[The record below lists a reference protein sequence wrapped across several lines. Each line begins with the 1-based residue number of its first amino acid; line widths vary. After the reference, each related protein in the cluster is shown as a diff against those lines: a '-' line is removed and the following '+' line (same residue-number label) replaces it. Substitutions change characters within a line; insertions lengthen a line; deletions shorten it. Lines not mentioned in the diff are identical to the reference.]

1 MRSREGVIMT
11 VQKKP
16 KSSISDHSTL
26 NQVETNGI
34 EKSSSSSTKEN
45 SPTSR
50 RRLKQP
56 GIGQD
61 PVPGPQ
67 DVMDGNTEAR
77 IAARAYEMYEERMRL
92 GQSLQDWLR
101 AEQEVLAMTHNED

>member
-1 MRSREGVIMT
+1 MT
-11 VQKKP
+11 VQKKL
-16 KSSISDHSTL
+16 KYSNSDHSTL
-26 NQVETNGI
+26 SQVEPNGI

-45 SPTSR
+45 SPTGR

-56 GIGQD
+56 GMGQD

-67 DVMDGNTEAR
+67 DVINGNTEAR
-77 IAARAYEMYEERMRL
+77 IAARAYEMYEERMRV

-101 AEQEVLAMTHNED
+101 AEQEVLAMRHNED

>member
-1 MRSREGVIMT
+1 MT

-16 KSSISDHSTL
+16 KSSHSDHSTFS
-26 NQVETNGI
+26 QVETKGI
-34 EKSSSSSTKEN
+34 EKPSSSSTKEN

-50 RRLKQP
+50 RRLQQP